1 MLLLWMG
8 SIVLQLCCHH
18 GRGSSTAAVAEQKVD
33 LVTRLDVIKS
43 AIMSEKRHGSSKVA
57 QFTDCYLCT
66 VRLLRRLYC
75 VSLSPP
81 DKYFMTVVGAVD
93 DMMSRAI

>member
-1 MLLLWMG
+1 MHDRDQKHVVMVDER

-43 AIMSEKRHGSSKVA
+43 AIMSKTRHGSSKVA
-57 QFTDCYLCT
+57 QF
-66 VRLLRRLYC
+66 
-75 VSLSPP
+75 
-81 DKYFMTVVGAVD
+81 
-93 DMMSRAI
+93 